1 MYLFYSLATL
11 LLFAVASP
19 YFLYQALRH
28 GKYAANLPERLGLLP
43 VSLNVDREPSIWIQA
58 VSVGEAL
65 TARAIATDL
74 KERYP
79 RLRLFVSTTTI
90 TGQQVA
96 RQSFPMA
103 DGVFYFPLDLA
114 FVARRVLDI
123 VRPQLFVMMETE
135 IWPNLLREC
144 RARGVRTIVVNGRIS
159 ARSFPRYRLVRPLF
173 RRVLSLV
180 DLFCAQGEETAGR
193 LVALGAPRDRITIT
207 GSLKFDALQAQGRS
221 ALPGRGDERVLR
233 FLRVADGRAIIVAG
247 STMPGEHEIV
257 LGAFERV
264 RTLAHGPLLIL
275 APRKPEHFAEAEEL
289 AKHLGFRTER
299 RSALSIDEEV
309 KADVVVL
316 DTIGE
321 LAQIYQVATAVFV
334 GGSLVDT
341 GGHNILEPAVFAKAI
356 VFGPHMQ
363 NFAEIA
369 ETFLA
374 SRAAV
379 QVRSGRELEDVL
391 IGLLSDAAARERLGE
406 AARAL
411 VEANRGAKQRSLDA
425 IAGLLPVPGT
435 GAGDNILAFPG
446 AR

>member
-1 MYLFYSLATL
+1 MYLLYSLATL
-11 LLFAVASP
+11 VVFAVAMP
-19 YFLYQALRH
+19 YFLYHWIRH
-28 GKYAANLPERLGLLP
+28 GKYAVNLKERLGLLP
-43 VSLNVDREPSIWIQA
+43 VSLNLDREPSIWIQA

-65 TARAIATDL
+65 TARVIAAGL
-74 KERYP
+74 KEQYP
-79 RLRLFVSTTTI
+79 HLRLFVSTTTI

-103 DGVFYFPLDLA
+103 DGVFYFPIDLA
-114 FVARRVLDI
+114 VIVRRVLDT

-144 RARGVRTIVVNGRIS
+144 RARAVRTVLVNGRVS
-159 ARSFPRYRLVRPLF
+159 ARSFPRYRLIRPLF
-173 RRVLSLV
+173 RRVLALV
-180 DLFCAQGEETAGR
+180 DLFCVQGEETAAR
-193 LVALGAPRDRITIT
+193 LAALGAPRDRMTVT
-207 GSLKFDALQAQGRS
+207 GSLKFDALRPQARS
-221 ALPGRGDERVLR
+221 TAPGRGDERVLR
-233 FLRVADGRAIIVAG
+233 YFRVAAGRSIVVAG

-264 RTLAHGPLLIL
+264 RTLARNPLLVL
-275 APRKPEHFAEAEEL
+275 APRKPEHFAEAETL
-289 AKHLGFRTER
+289 SKQAGFRTER
-299 RSALSIDEEV
+299 RSALTIDDEIR
-309 KADVVVL
+309 ADVVVL

-334 GGSLVDT
+334 GGSLVNI
-341 GGHNILEPAVFAKAI
+341 GGHNILEPAVFGKPI

-363 NFAEIA
+363 NFAEITEA
-369 ETFLA
+369 FLA

-391 IGLLSDAAARERLGE
+391 IRLLADAAERERLGE

-411 VEANRGAKQRSLDA
+411 VEANRGARERSLGA
-425 IAGLLPVPGT
+425 IGVLLPPQGGGSASNV
-435 GAGDNILAFPG
+435 LAFPA